1 MFAMRSL
8 ALLLLVLAA
17 LGVWPAAAQAPA
29 APLDWIPADFT
40 GVLRVD
46 LARPADM
53 LAQLNM
59 AYYVASFLQPVRT
72 GAPAQ
77 RSLNHYFP
85 VDMFDTEG
93 ATFEAQVL
101 PWLSGEI
108 VVGYR
113 ALDGQFIAAPD
124 DVLLVLP
131 TDDPFAAA
139 SALSPVTSAQDF
151 PTRTQYH
158 GVTLFV
164 GDQTAIAFTP
174 AAVLVGSEPLL
185 HAAIDAE
192 AGTAERLTDTPAYA
206 ALAADSADWPVF
218 AYFAGDAPAYALNA
232 LLSSDGTALPLLNAL
247 GEALQPYNG
256 GTLEAALLSG
266 ELDALAVGLRSDP
279 LRNTV
284 RASVTLH
291 AGGVTTAPL
300 SPDADSDVLTYIP
313 RSAMLMQHGG
323 DVRAALYDALVALPV
338 GGALNALLSSG
349 LSAPA
354 TSSGAAPAP
363 TFEPPDAEAIAAA
376 VSGFRTA
383 MSAHGGFDLDTDLLA
398 HLDGSY
404 AFALL
409 PRPNNPLP
417 GSSAPYDLLLIADS
431 RDAEAAAAGAIRLAQ
446 AVLALPEDAFSA
458 SESEPALQTVY
469 AMPGGEPLLQIGAV
483 DGRLIVGT
491 GNAAALA
498 LRASRGDNPLLSMAR
513 WQAVSRDA
521 EPALYLDLNALYAT
535 FLPTSGGP
543 VNIGIGQLGASWR
556 AAGDALYHI
565 DVIVTLPTGT

>member
-1 MFAMRSL
+1 MFAMRTL
-8 ALLLLVLAA
+8 ALLFLVLAA

-29 APLDWIPADFT
+29 APLDWIPADFA

-59 AYYVASFLQPVRT
+59 ASYVASFLQPVRT

-77 RSLNHYFP
+77 RSLNNYFP
-85 VDMFDTEG
+85 VDVFDTEG

-101 PWLSGEI
+101 PWLTGEI

-113 ALDGQFIAAPD
+113 ALDERFIAAPD

-139 SALSPVTSAQDF
+139 SALSTVTSAQDF
-151 PTRTQYH
+151 PTRTQYQ

-192 AGTAERLTDTPAYA
+192 AGTAERLADTPAYA
-206 ALAADSADWPVF
+206 ALAANSADWPVF
-218 AYFAGDAPAYALNA
+218 AYFAGEAPAHALSA

-256 GTLEAALLSG
+256 GTLETALLSG

-291 AGGVTTAPL
+291 AGGVTTAP
-300 SPDADSDVLTYIP
+300 PDADSDVLTYIP

-323 DVRAALYDALVALPV
+323 DVRAALYDALVALPA
-338 GGALNALLSSG
+338 GGALNALLSSS
-349 LSAPA
+349 LSTPA

-363 TFEPPDAEAIAAA
+363 TFEPPDAEAITAA
-376 VSGFRTA
+376 VSGFTTA
-383 MSAHGGFDLDTDLLA
+383 MSAQGGFDLEADLLA

-417 GSSAPYDLLLIADS
+417 GSNAPYDLLLIADS

-458 SESEPALQTVY
+458 SESEPALQTVS
-469 AMPGGEPLLQIGAV
+469 ATPGGEPLLQIGAV

-498 LRASRGDNPLLSMAR
+498 LRAGRGDNPLLSMAR

-556 AAGDALYHI
+556 TAGDDLYHI